1 MPKKFI
7 GVIRKTFHRTE
18 KIYSSGGLHLDVL
31 MEKDGEYFIAHCLD
45 LDIVAQ
51 GKTPKEAKEELIELI
66 NDQIDFAVSNNLEE
80 LIVHPAPKE
89 YWIRYWNIKSES
101 LKKNLVQNPP
111 SSRNAI
117 NKKLDI
123 AYA

>member
-7 GVIRKTFHRTE
+7 GAIRKTFHRKE
-18 KIYSSGGLHLDVL
+18 KIYSSGDLHLDVL

-51 GKTPKEAKEELIELI
+51 GKTSKEAKEELVELI
-66 NDQIDFAVSNNLEE
+66 NDQIDFAVSNNLGE

-101 LKKNLVQNPP
+101 LKKSLLQNPP